1 MVQLNFELPCVLA
14 ATLRNRAGNDQ
25 DCVDDIIESAL
36 IGYFEQ
42 TATSEDL
49 LSRLNFKL
57 PPELLAKTKQIAS
70 KANIDVDA
78 IVQVALQQY
87 FSQTRTAV
95 ETLPAILTR
104 LTGIPALTTN
114 A

>member
-1 MVQLNFELPCVLA
+1 MVQLNFELPSVLA
-14 ATLRNRAGNDQ
+14 ATLQNRAGNDQ
-25 DCVDDIIESAL
+25 DCVDDIVESAL
-36 IGYFEQ
+36 LGYFEQ

-49 LSRLNFKL
+49 LRRLDFLL
-57 PPELLAKTKQIAS
+57 PPDLLAKTNHIVS
-70 KANIDVDA
+70 KAKVDVDA

-95 ETLPAILTR
+95 ETLPAILAR
-104 LTGIPALTTN
+104 LTGIPVLTTN